1 MSPPQFSSND
11 KSKQKGKALSLC
23 DGCVSATPLA
33 SVYAQGVCL
42 SLSPFSSNLPLSLLL
57 HTHTCVCVLSF
68 HTKEKTLD
76 TLFLSFAVGFSDSSI
91 ILLFG
96 I

>member
-23 DGCVSATPLA
+23 DGCISATPLA
-33 SVYAQGVCL
+33 SVYAQGVSLSL
-42 SLSPFSSNLPLSLLL
+42 SLSPSLPSS
-57 HTHTCVCVLSF
+57 THTCVCVLSF